1 MTIGRRRFLHLTAGA
16 AAVPALSRLALAA
29 DAYPSRP
36 VHLIVFYAAGGGNDI
51 VARLLGQW
59 LSQRLGQSFVIE
71 NRPGGSG
78 NIGTEYAL
86 KAPADGYTLL
96 LSSTANVVNGSL
108 YDKLSFNFL
117 RDAAPVAGISYEPN
131 IFLVN
136 PSVPAKSVPEFIAYA
151 KKNPGKL
158 NFASAGIGS
167 SQQMSGEMFKM
178 MAGVEMTH
186 VPYRGT
192 APALTSLL
200 AGDVQ
205 LMFAS
210 APAALPYVKS
220 GKLRALA
227 VTTAHRSDVLPDVP
241 TIAEFLPGFD
251 ASVYYGIAAPKGTP
265 PAVVERLNKEI
276 NAGLTDPQFKA
287 KLTEL
292 GSMILLGSPAD
303 FGKFLASETEKWA
316 KVVRFAHIKAE

>member
-227 VTTAHRSDVLPDVP
+227 VTTAHRSDVLPDLP

-265 PAVVERLNKEI
+265 PAVVDRLNKEI